1 LTKKHDRAF
10 FERVRKG
17 DRTRAAILDEAA
29 DLASLV
35 GLTGLSV
42 GSLASHSGMSK
53 SGLFRHFGSKTA
65 LQTATLKEGVD
76 RFVATAVRPALTAPR
91 GEARVRALFERWL
104 DWATTKGLAGGCL
117 FIAAS
122 IELDDQPGPARDYL
136 VATQRDWL
144 DVIAR
149 TARFAVETGDFR
161 PDLDA
166 QQFAHEFN
174 SILLGFHQASRL
186 MRDPRAARRA
196 EIHFNR
202 LLADSR
208 P

>member
-1 LTKKHDRAF
+1 VKKG
-10 FERVRKG
+10 E
-17 DRTRAAILDEAA
+17 RTRAAILDEAA

-35 GLTGLSV
+35 GLNGLSV
-42 GSLASHSGMSK
+42 GTLADHTGMSK
-53 SGLFRHFGSKTA
+53 SGLFRHFGSKES

-76 RFVATAVRPALTAPR
+76 RFIDVAVRPALKAAR
-91 GEARVRALFERWL
+91 GETRVRALFERWL
-104 DWATTKGLAGGCL
+104 DWATTKGLSGGCL

-136 VATQRDWL
+136 VRTQREWL
-144 DVIAR
+144 EVIAR
-149 TARFAVETGDFR
+149 TARFAVQTGDFR
-161 PDLDA
+161 SDLDV

-186 MRDPRAARRA
+186 LRDPKAARRA
-196 EIHFNR
+196 EAHFTR

-208 P
+208 S